1 MSVFARISSELQ
13 GDRSI
18 WAVLSILAVFS
29 LLVVY
34 SSTGTLAYAKGGG
47 NTEAFLVRQTVFVF
61 GGLLITYF
69 CHTFNYMRFHR
80 AAPYLF
86 FIALLLLFYTLFFG
100 ANINDARR
108 WVAIPFTGLT
118 FQTSD
123 FAKIALVF

>member
-1 MSVFARISSELQ
+1 MNVFARISSELQ

-34 SSTGTLAYAKGGG
+34 SSTGTLAYQKSGGH
-47 NTEAFLVRQTVFVF
+47 TEIFLIRQTVFIF

-86 FIALLLLFYTLFFG
+86 FLTLPLL
-100 ANINDARR
+100 I
-108 WVAIPFTGLT
+108 
-118 FQTSD
+118 
-123 FAKIALVF
+123 